1 MRSMI
6 TSEAMILGMI
16 VMSMQLQMII
26 TGLQTKSIK
35 IMMKVIPCFINLNM
49 ILRRHC
55 FQRISI
61 TTMTTTIRRKEL
73 MSTTMVKRLVKNAF
87 GRLLRF

>member
-1 MRSMI
+1 MMSMI

-35 IMMKVIPCFINLNM
+35 IMMKIPCFINLNM